1 MTRSMGWAVRLAFAG
16 FAGFAAFMAT
26 PASAQQPT
34 ARSASGSPATD
45 SVRWARVTYLAGRSI
60 YIDAG
65 REDGVEVDASL
76 DVVRRGTVVATLR
89 ATVISTHRASCE
101 IVHGDSVSVAVGD
114 SVRFV
119 APFAAGRVALAAQ
132 DTAGRVP
139 PVNADSVSPRDSGR
153 ASPASTRPGQSLRA
167 AGIRGRVGVRYL
179 VVSET
184 GAGTRFSQPSAD
196 VRIDGARIA
205 GSPLGITIDAR
216 GRRTMATRADTVG
229 AQVDSRTYVYQMAV
243 SVATPGGG
251 RIAVGRQ
258 FSEAFA
264 NVSLYDGVSVQLNRQ
279 RWGTGVF
286 AGTQPAP
293 ATMGY
298 ARDVR
303 EFGTYVQ
310 AHNENAGQRW
320 ALTLGGIGSYHA
332 NDPNREFAF
341 GQLSVSSSRV
351 SLLATQE
358 VDYNRGWKVAA
369 GERTVQ
375 PTSTFL
381 SAHVRPS
388 SSFTIY
394 GGFDSRRN
402 VRLWRE
408 LENPETEFDDRFRQ
422 GLWGGASLRAGP
434 HVRLSADVRSSDG
447 GGTIG
452 GRATA
457 AGGVL
462 SIDGVGWSLLGVR
475 ARSTRYTSPWLE
487 GWLHS
492 GSLSVSP
499 LKGQLRLEIEGGL
512 RAEANRP
519 GVAVTGMS
527 GDNRVRWLTLDGE
540 VALGRSWYVVLTG
553 TRETGGWAPITQSY
567 GSLSWR
573 F

>member
-1 MTRSMGWAVRLAFAG
+1 MTRHMRWGVAPAVAAFAG
-16 FAGFAAFMAT
+16 VAGLLAS
-26 PASAQQPT
+26 PASGQHQA
-34 ARSASGSPATD
+34 ARRASVSPAVD
-45 SVRWARVTYLAGRSI
+45 SVRWARVTYLAGHSI

-65 REDGVEVDASL
+65 RDDGVEVGASL

-89 ATVISTHRASCE
+89 AIVISTHRASCE
-101 IVHGDSVSVAVGD
+101 IVGGDSLSIAVGD

-119 APFAAGRVALAAQ
+119 APGAP
-132 DTAGRVP
+132 GRVP
-139 PVNADSVSPRDSGR
+139 LGTPDSARLPPFATDSVSLPDSGGAR
-153 ASPASTRPGQSLRA
+153 SASTRPVNSLRT

-179 VVSET
+179 VVSEA
-184 GAGTRFSQPSAD
+184 GAGARFSQPSAD
-196 VRIDGARIA
+196 VRVDGARIA
-205 GSPLGITIDAR
+205 GSPLGITVDAR
-216 GRRTMATRADTVG
+216 GRRTMVTRADTAG

-251 RIAVGRQ
+251 RVAVGRQ

-279 RWGTGVF
+279 RWGTGLF

-293 ATMGY
+293 TTMGY

-310 AHNENAGQRW
+310 AHNEAAGRRW

-369 GERTVQ
+369 GEQTVQ

-381 SAHVRPS
+381 SAHVRAS
-388 SSFTIY
+388 NSFTFY
-394 GGFDSRRN
+394 AGFDSRRN
-402 VRLWRE
+402 VRLWRD

-422 GLWGGASLRAGP
+422 GLWGGASLRAGQ

-462 SIDGVGWSLLGVR
+462 AVDGIGWSLLGVR

-499 LKGQLRLEIEGGL
+499 LNGQLRLEIEGGL

-519 GVAVTGMS
+519 GVSVTGLS
-527 GDNRVRWLTLDGE
+527 GDNRVQWLTLDSE

-553 TRETGGWAPITQSY
+553 TRETGGWAPITQTY
-567 GSLSWR
+567 ASLSWR